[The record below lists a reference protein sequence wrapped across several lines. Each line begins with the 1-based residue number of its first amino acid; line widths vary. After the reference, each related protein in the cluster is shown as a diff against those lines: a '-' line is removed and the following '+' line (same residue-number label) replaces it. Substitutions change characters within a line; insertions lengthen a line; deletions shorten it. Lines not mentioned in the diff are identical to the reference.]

1 MVVWWWAVRIPMGRK
16 RLQFSEEFVRKPR
29 IAACFFFQ
37 SGSQVACGL
46 CLWVCG
52 LLLVGRVDC
61 IGWLFGLCLVA
72 VWAVPG
78 GCVGCAL
85 WLFGLCLSA
94 VHIASEGRLYRFLWL
109 PGLYSVV
116 AQAAFCGSPGCIIP
130 AVAVCSWNM
139 RESPCRI
146 VCCDR
151 GSPLLCCRPRL
162 LRSCRQSS
170 VVAGFCQFTKC
181 PLALRDYRK
190 LPSNTTPGNPCRTP
204 CGPSR
209 VPT

>member
-1 MVVWWWAVRIPMGRK
+1 MGRK

-29 IAACFFFQ
+29 IAACFFFP
-37 SGSQVACGL
+37 SGCQVACGL
-46 CLWVCG
+46 CLAVVWAALGGCVGCSWWVGRIVLDGCLGYALWLCG
-52 LLLVGRVDC
+52 LC
-61 IGWLFGLCLVA
+61 FVA
-72 VWAVPG
+72 VWAVLVG
-78 GCVGCAL
+78 CTYCVGRSL
-85 WLFGLCLSA
+85 VPL
-94 VHIASEGRLYRFLWL
+94 
-109 PGLYSVV
+109 SVV

-130 AVAVCSWNM
+130 AVAVCFWNM

-151 GSPLLCCRPRL
+151 GSPLLCFRPRL

-170 VVAGFCQFTKC
+170 VVAEFCQFTKC